1 MEMEQQE
8 VLLKD
13 YSDEEKGAYLGA
25 IASMATADHQATEEE
40 LEYIM
45 GLADAAELS
54 DQQKQAVRHA
64 AEELTGDDLKKCLDI
79 LKNSKLK
86 FSLVTDLI
94 SFAKSDNN
102 YSEDEKANIQK
113 ISKYL
118 GINEQQF
125 SFLDQFVK
133 KTSQTENAHQQVNQP
148 EFLAS
153 SGLSQSA
160 KSSGIDIGSLTKG
173 FLGVV
178 GPMVL
183 AGLAA
188 RGMRGRGGG
197 GLGGMLGGGGLGGM
211 LGGGLGGML
220 GGGGGLGGMLGGGGG
235 MMGGGGGLGSLIGAL
250 SGGRG
255 YSRTGGMLGR
265 MMGF

>member
-1 MEMEQQE
+1 MEQRQE

-13 YSDEEKGAYLGA
+13 YTDQEKGAYLGA

-54 DQQKQAVRHA
+54 EQQKQAVNKA
-64 AEELTGDDLKKCLDI
+64 AQELTSDELKKCLDI
-79 LKNSKLK
+79 LKNSQLK
-86 FSLVTDLI
+86 YSLVTDLI
-94 SFAKSDNN
+94 SFAESDNN
-102 YSEDEKANIQK
+102 YSQDEKANIQK
-113 ISKYL
+113 ISTYL

-133 KTSQTENAHQQVNQP
+133 KTSQTENAHEQINKP
-148 EFLAS
+148 DFLAS
-153 SGLSQSA
+153 SGLAESQR
-160 KSSGIDIGSLTKG
+160 KSGIDIGSLTKG
-173 FLGVV
+173 FLGMV
-178 GPMVL
+178 GPLVL
-183 AGLAA
+183 AGLAGRA
-188 RGMRGRGGG
+188 MRGRSGGLGGMMGG

-211 LGGGLGGML
+211 P
-220 GGGGGLGGMLGGGGG
+220 GGGGMRGGG
-235 MMGGGGGLGSLIGAL
+235 MMGGGGGLGSLISAL

>member
-1 MEMEQQE
+1 MEQQQE

-13 YSDEEKGAYLGA
+13 YSDQEKGAYLGA
-25 IASMATADHQATEEE
+25 IASMATADHQATQEE

-45 GLADAAELS
+45 ALADAAELS
-54 DQQKQAVRHA
+54 EQQKSAVSHA

-79 LKNSKLK
+79 LKNSQLK
-86 FSLVTDLI
+86 YSLVTDLI
-94 SFAKSDNN
+94 SFAKSDNH
-102 YSEDEKANIQK
+102 YSEEEKANILK

-133 KTSQTENAHQQVNQP
+133 KTSQAENPQQQINQP
-148 EFLAS
+148 GFLAS
-153 SGLSQSA
+153 SGLTQSA

-173 FLGVV
+173 LLGVV
-178 GPMVL
+178 GPLVL
-183 AGLAA
+183 AGLAS
-188 RGMRGRGGG
+188 RGMRRSGGPGGMMGGG
-197 GLGGMLGGGGLGGM
+197 GLGGMF
-211 LGGGLGGML
+211 

-235 MMGGGGGLGSLIGAL
+235 MMGGGGPGSLISAL

-255 YSRTGGMLGR
+255 YSRTGGLLGR

>member
-1 MEMEQQE
+1 MEQQD
-8 VLLKD
+8 VILKD
-13 YSDEEKGAYLGA
+13 YSDQEKGAYLGA

-45 GLADAAELS
+45 ALADAAELS
-54 DQQKQAVRHA
+54 EQQKSAVMHA
-64 AEELTGDDLKKCLDI
+64 AQELTGDDLKKCLDI
-79 LKNSKLK
+79 LKNSQLK
-86 FSLVTDLI
+86 YSLVTDLI

-102 YSEDEKANIQK
+102 YSEEEKANILK

-133 KTSQTENAHQQVNQP
+133 KTSQAENPQEQINQP
-148 EFLAS
+148 GFLAS
-153 SGLSQSA
+153 SGLTQSA

-178 GPMVL
+178 GPLVL
-183 AGLAA
+183 AGLAS
-188 RGMRGRGGG
+188 RGMRRRGGLGGMMGGG
-197 GLGGMLGGGGLGGM
+197 GLGGMLGGGM
-211 LGGGLGGML
+211 MGGGLGGT
-220 GGGGGLGGMLGGGGG
+220 
-235 MMGGGGGLGSLIGAL
+235 MGGGGGLGSLISVL

-255 YSRTGGMLGR
+255 YQRTGGLLGR

>member
-1 MEMEQQE
+1 MEMDQQE

-40 LEYIM
+40 MEYIM
-45 GLADAAELS
+45 ALADAAELS
-54 DQQKQAVRHA
+54 EQQKQAVRHA
-64 AEELTGDDLKKCLDI
+64 AKELTGEDLKKCLDL

-86 FSLVTDLI
+86 FSLITDLI

-102 YSEDEKANIQK
+102 YSDEEKANIQK

-125 SFLDQFVK
+125 SFLDQFVNK
-133 KTSQTENAHQQVNQP
+133 AGQTENAHQQVNQP

-173 FLGVV
+173 FLGVI

-197 GLGGMLGGGGLGGM
+197 GLGGMMGGGGIGGM
-211 LGGGLGGML
+211 LGGML
-220 GGGGGLGGMLGGGGG
+220 GGGGPGGMFGGTGRSGG

-255 YSRTGGMLGR
+255 YSRTGGMLGK

>member
-1 MEMEQQE
+1 MEMDQQD

-45 GLADAAELS
+45 ALAEAAELS
-54 DQQKQAVRHA
+54 EQQKQAVRHA
-64 AEELTGDDLKKCLDI
+64 AEELTGDDLKKCLDL

-102 YSEDEKANIQK
+102 YSDEEKANIQK
-113 ISKYL
+113 ISAYL

-125 SFLDQFVK
+125 SFLDQFVN
-133 KTSQTENAHQQVNQP
+133 QAGQPENAHQQVNQP
-148 EFLAS
+148 EFLDS
-153 SGLSQSA
+153 SGLGQSA
-160 KSSGIDIGSLTKG
+160 KSSGIDIGSLTKS
-173 FLGVV
+173 FLGVI
-178 GPMVL
+178 GPMIL

-197 GLGGMLGGGGLGGM
+197 GGLGGMPGGGGIGGMLGGL
-211 LGGGLGGML
+211 L
-220 GGGGGLGGMLGGGGG
+220 GGGGGTGGTGRSGG
-235 MMGGGGGLGSLIGAL
+235 MMGGGGSLGSLIGAL

-255 YSRTGGMLGR
+255 YSRTGGMLGK